1 MQSIGEI
8 LKMKK
13 LIRSIGQFFA
23 GRKLKRD
30 LLNRRIHRET
40 VPFTDAKTIGVL
52 FAAHTDEDIATALD
66 YIDNLQK
73 AGKEVEYIG
82 FIGIKDYKKRFK
94 NQEKDPHYIFESDFD
109 FFHRPKRGLIEKF
122 YKKNFDLLISLNY
135 TNQFSLNYISSL
147 SSARMRIGK
156 FNMTTVNAFDFMI
169 DDKGTDMKSYIDQLN
184 HYLQLL
190 KK

>member
-1 MQSIGEI
+1 
-8 LKMKK
+8 MKK
-13 LIRSIGQFFA
+13 IFRSIGHFFA

-30 LLNRRIHRET
+30 LLIRRIHRET
-40 VPFTDAKTIGVL
+40 VPFNEAKTIGVL
-52 FAAHTDEDIATALD
+52 FTAHTDEDIETALA
-66 YIDNLQK
+66 YINSLINN
-73 AGKEVEYIG
+73 GKEVDYIG

-109 FFHRPKRGLIEKF
+109 FFHRPKRGLIDRF
-122 YKKNFDLLISLNY
+122 YKNNFDLLISLNY

-156 FNMTTVNAFDFMI
+156 FNMNTVNAYDFMI
-169 DDKGTDMKSYIDQLN
+169 DDKGDTMISYIEQLN
-184 HYLQLL
+184 HYLQIL

>member
-1 MQSIGEI
+1 
-8 LKMKK
+8 MKK
-13 LIRSIGQFFA
+13 IFRRFGHFFA

-30 LLNRRIHRET
+30 LLNRRIQRET
-40 VPFTDAKTIGVL
+40 VPFNEAKTIGVL
-52 FAAHTDEDIATALD
+52 FTAHTDDDIATALK
-66 YIDNLQK
+66 YIDSLTGI
-73 AGKEVEYIG
+73 GKVVEYIG

-109 FFHRPKRGLIEKF
+109 FFHRPKRELIDRF
-122 YKKNFDLLISLNY
+122 YKNNFDLLISLNY

-156 FNMTTVNAFDFMI
+156 FNMNTVNAYDFMI
-169 DDKGTDMKSYIDQLN
+169 DDKGDSMISYIEQLN

>member
-1 MQSIGEI
+1 
-8 LKMKK
+8 MKK
-13 LIRSIGQFFA
+13 LFRRIGHFFA

-40 VPFTDAKTIGVL
+40 VPFNEAKTVGVL
-52 FAAHTDEDIATALD
+52 FTALTDEDIATALD
-66 YIDNLQK
+66 YIDGLTK
-73 AGKEVEYIG
+73 AGKTVEYIG

-109 FFHRPKRGLIEKF
+109 FFHRPKRGLIERF
-122 YKKNFDLLISLNY
+122 YKSNFDLLISLNY
-135 TNQFSLNYISSL
+135 TNEFSINYIASL

-156 FNMTTVNAFDFMI
+156 FNISTVNAYDFMI
-169 DDKGTDMKSYIDQLN
+169 DDKGVSMKSYIDQLN
-184 HYLQLL
+184 HYLQIL

>member
-1 MQSIGEI
+1 
-8 LKMKK
+8 MKK
-13 LIRSIGQFFA
+13 LFRRIGQFFA

-30 LLNRRIHRET
+30 LLNRRIQRET
-40 VPFTDAKTIGVL
+40 VPFNEAKTIGVL
-52 FAAHTDEDIATALD
+52 FTAHTDEDIATALN
-66 YIDNLQK
+66 YIKSLTRI
-73 AGKEVEYIG
+73 GKEVEFIG

-109 FFHRPKRGLIEKF
+109 FFHRPKRGLIERF
-122 YKKNFDLLISLNY
+122 YKSNFDLLISLNY

-156 FNMTTVNAFDFMI
+156 FNMNTVNAYDFMI
-169 DDKGTDMKSYIDQLN
+169 DDKGDNMISYIEQLN